1 MSAGSHDLPKLRSEI
16 LRLVREYSRQAH
28 VDNRPG
34 DDPAKAAFRP
44 EAPSV
49 PYAGRVF
56 TEEEVE
62 AAVASTLDFWLTLG
76 PEGEAFEKELAA
88 WMGVRHSVLVNSGSS
103 ANLVAFAT
111 LTSPKIPAN
120 RRLEP
125 GDEVI
130 TCAAGFPTTVAPIMQ
145 HGCVPVFIDNDPV
158 NGNCRV
164 EQLDDAYK
172 PGKTKAVMMAHA
184 LGNPFDLRSVLD
196 FCRRHDLWLIED
208 NCDSLGSTY
217 TMPTAEGV
225 VTKPTGTW
233 GDLST
238 QSFYPPHHLTL
249 GEGGAVNIVSKA
261 PFRVIVE
268 SFRDWGRDCWC
279 PSGKDNTCNKR
290 FGWQLG
296 ALPEGYDHKYIYSHL
311 GYNLKPLDTQAAI
324 GRVQLKKLP
333 AFVAARRNNWHK
345 LRAGLDDLQDV
356 FEFSLPT
363 HATGWSAGEFSWDS
377 SGCRSDPS
385 WFGFMLIVR
394 ESAPFTRTDVAR
406 HLESTGIGNRM
417 LFGGNLVRQPVFH
430 ELAGRRPGA
439 FRSVGSLAGAD
450 TIMNRALFI
459 GVYPGLDDRQIGH
472 VSNVLHGFVRG
483 FTTVRVYDRAV
494 GLINGEYD
502 R

>member
-1 MSAGSHDLPKLRSEI
+1 MSEKDNDLPKLRSEI
-16 LRLVREYSRQAH
+16 LELVREYSRRAH
-28 VDNRPG
+28 AANRPG

-44 EAPSV
+44 DAPSV

-56 TEEEVE
+56 TEEEVA

-88 WMGVRHSVLVNSGSS
+88 WLGVRHSVLVNSGSS

-111 LTSPKIPAN
+111 LTSPKIPAE

-158 NGNCRV
+158 TGNARV
-164 EQLDDAYK
+164 DQLEDAYV
-172 PGKTKAVMMAHA
+172 PGRTKAVMMAHA
-184 LGNPFDLRSVLD
+184 LGNPFDIRSVLD
-196 FCRRHDLWLIED
+196 FCRRHNLWLIED
-208 NCDSLGSTY
+208 NCDALGSTY
-217 TMPTAEGV
+217 TMPTADGV

-311 GYNLKPLDTQAAI
+311 GYNLKPLDPQAAI

-363 HATGWSAGEFSWDS
+363 HATGWSDGEFSWDS
-377 SGCRSDPS
+377 SGCRSEPS

-450 TIMNRALFI
+450 NIMNRALFI
-459 GVYPGLDDRQIGH
+459 GVYPGLDDRQIEY
-472 VSNVLHGFVRG
+472 VIDQLRAFATSVR
-483 FTTVRVYDRAV
+483 
-494 GLINGEYD
+494 
-502 R
+502 